1 MKTGS
6 KNCMS
11 DTENMTANDRL
22 LTFKCAGR
30 NKNYVNEFD
39 VDLAKR
45 FSNTY
50 KFCDKDLA

>member
-6 KNCMS
+6 KHCMS

-30 NKNYVNEFD
+30 NKNYMNEFD

>member
-1 MKTGS
+1 MKNGN

-11 DTENMTANDRL
+11 DTEYMTANDGL
-22 LTFKCAGR
+22 LTFKCAGH

-39 VDLAKR
+39 VDLSKR

-50 KFCDKDLA
+50 KFCDRDLA